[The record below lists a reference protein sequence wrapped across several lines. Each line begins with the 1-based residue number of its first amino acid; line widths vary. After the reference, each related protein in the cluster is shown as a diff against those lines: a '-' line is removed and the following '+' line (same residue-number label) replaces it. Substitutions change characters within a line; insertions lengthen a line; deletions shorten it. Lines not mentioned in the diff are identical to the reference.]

1 MEAVVDFGESS
12 PYDPRRKE
20 CKHELGKPKSL
31 VPGISLGEPQRGEPS
46 LDEALVGHGAGPVGF
61 DVPDKNGVH
70 GILNLVETAGEP
82 PPLLTPRELDA
93 HNFTQK
99 AAINRS
105 IVRPSLAGKGNR
117 TRDGKEGKRG
127 RGECTSMLSLRR
139 DGRGCDERTPRRSGA
154 AGRRRR
160 RLLLVLA
167 ADDDDDRA
175 RRRALTAADIP
186 THALAPLSSRVL
198 ELDPPGGMGLG

>member
-117 TRDGKEGKRG
+117 TRDGKGREEREGRMHLDAVLAARRPG
-127 RGECTSMLSLRR
+127 LRR
-139 DGRGCDERTPRRSGA
+139 EDPAAKWRGGEEAAQAAAGLGR
-154 AGRRRR
+154 GRRRR
-160 RLLLVLA
+160 QGA
-167 ADDDDDRA
+167 AEGTHRRRHPDPRA
-175 RRRALTAADIP
+175 R
-186 THALAPLSSRVL
+186 SV
-198 ELDPPGGMGLG
+198 EF